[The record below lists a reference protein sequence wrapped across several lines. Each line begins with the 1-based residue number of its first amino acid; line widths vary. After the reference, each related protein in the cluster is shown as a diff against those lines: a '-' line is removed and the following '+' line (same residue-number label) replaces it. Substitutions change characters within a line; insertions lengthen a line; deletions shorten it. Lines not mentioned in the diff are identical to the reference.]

1 MRTYLASDDANLANN
16 ASGGLYCWLE
26 AATNATRQLQSPP
39 DDLTREIGFQI
50 ATRRKGVLR
59 GALQVAT
66 LVFEKGNQAQK
77 DAICELVLQGL
88 GYLVE
93 ELRYDR
99 MHDEGD
105 DVPFLRWN
113 CFQLAHVM
121 AESGFR
127 DNPTI
132 TCWLESAEQDP
143 MPEIR
148 HAAISASAHQSEAR

>member
-1 MRTYLASDDANLANN
+1 MRQEGCIIGWRAVTDS
-16 ASGGLYCWLE
+16 
-26 AATNATRQLQSPP
+26 THQLQPLP
-39 DDLTREIGFQI
+39 HDLIREIGFQI

-99 MHDEGD
+99 MHDEDD

-113 CFQLAHVM
+113 CFQLARAM
-121 AESGFR
+121 AECGFH

-132 TCWLESAEQDP
+132 ARWLESAESDP
-143 MPEIR
+143 LPEVR
-148 HAAISASAHQSEAR
+148 HAAISTSAHQSEDS